1 MSNFNGLFRKAR
13 DIEIKIIKNSLHN
26 ITEQTWKFILDNQY
40 EIYIRISERSKKK
53 PYSELYLIP
62 HKLEKEISKI
72 KDNSSIKFSG
82 IPLGFIKENHF
93 YLSLEASELFF
104 KSNIIESK
112 NILVLTEKGEKSILY
127 GNPIKKSMILN
138 ISSEITANMII
149 FVINKNRE
157 FLGLGFSK
165 LNYEGIKQSDN
176 DEEIAHNLIDK
187 GVYLR
192 KEQ

>member
-1 MSNFNGLFRKAR
+1 MSKFKELFRKAK

-26 ITEQTWKFILDNQY
+26 ITEQIWKFILDNQY
-40 EIYIRISERSKKK
+40 EIYIRISERSQEK
-53 PYSELYLIP
+53 PYSDLFLIP

-138 ISSEITANMII
+138 ISSEVIANMII

-165 LNYEGIKQSDN
+165 LNYERIKKL
-176 DEEIAHNLIDK
+176 DEEEEVALILIDK

-192 KEQ
+192 KSQ